1 MFSHISRDNLKV
13 LIEEGKENM
22 YFGFTELQGGYDIP
36 MRIVGANIPYEW
48 LIYII
53 MWIPIAIFLYGA
65 WTRIRLWLLAK
76 GEQHRNDNLIQR
88 TLSWITF
95 TFAQVRVLQKPFA
108 GFMHFLL
115 FWGFIV
121 LAIAAGV
128 DASHYWLGWPH
139 IEGASY
145 IWFSFVVDV
154 MGMLALIGIAV
165 LAIVRY
171 IQKPDRLNDTKVSDG
186 WVILLIFGIL
196 LTGFFIEGL
205 RISAQINMSAN
216 MAQILY
222 EKSASPFGWLFALP
236 FVNASLDG
244 VLLWHRILWWF
255 HMGIAFLFI
264 ALVPFTKLWHIFA
277 GMLNYFFRD
286 LGPSA
291 VPMVY
296 NIEEA
301 ETFGVEN
308 IEDFGWKDLL
318 DLDACIRCG
327 RCQENC
333 PAYNTGKALNP
344 KISIIQNMKAH
355 LEAKSPYLLEAKAAG
370 ANEEAEVAMTSEAA
384 EAVEAVNPMEQSLLY
399 DIVTTEAIWDCTNC
413 RACMEHCPMFIEHIP
428 KIVQM
433 RRNLVMWQGD
443 MPSEAQMAFTNMERN
458 YNPWGVGFAN
468 RADWLNERGVRELVN
483 LVPEDGKPFEYLLYA
498 GCAVS
503 FDDRYKRVGE
513 ALVRLLDKAGVSF
526 GYLGT
531 EEYCCGD
538 SARRLGNEYLYQ
550 TMAQS
555 NLDSFNNYGVR
566 KIIVVC
572 PHGYNTLKNEYP
584 QMDGKYEVYH
594 YTEFLAKLIAEGKLK
609 VDNYLGA
616 KVTYHDSCFLGR
628 HNNIY
633 QEPRKVLGAAG
644 AEVVEIAK
652 SKRSAFCCGA
662 GGGRMWLEEDA
673 VEGYK
678 RINDT
683 RTDQLL
689 VPEPEM
695 IVTNC
700 PFCLTMISDG
710 VKAAE
715 AEENTKV
722 FDVAEVLWKSMSN

>member
-1 MFSHISRDNLKV
+1 MV
-13 LIEEGKENM
+13 
-22 YFGFTELQGGYDIP
+22 FGFTALEGGYDVP
-36 MRIVGANIPYEW
+36 MRIVGANVPYEW

-53 MWIPIAIFLYGA
+53 MFIPITIFLYGA
-65 WTRIRLWLLAK
+65 WKRIQLWILAQ
-76 GEQHRNDNLIQR
+76 GESKRFDNIPQR
-88 TLSWITF
+88 ILSWFTY
-95 TFAQVRVLQKPFA
+95 TFAQARIVRKPFA

-115 FWGFIV
+115 FWGFVV
-121 LAIAAGV
+121 LMIAAGV
-128 DASHYWLGWPH
+128 DAAHFWLGWPH
-139 IEGASY
+139 IEGDSY
-145 IWFSFVVDV
+145 IWFSWVVDV
-154 MGMLALIGIAV
+154 LGFLGLIGIIALAV
-165 LAIVRY
+165 VRY
-171 IQKPDRLNDTKVSDG
+171 LQKPDRLNDTKVSDG
-186 WVILLIFGIL
+186 WIILLVFVIL
-196 LTGFFIEGL
+196 LTGFVIEGL
-205 RISAQINMSAN
+205 RIGAQIIMSST
-216 MAQILY
+216 MAQIAY
-222 EKSASPFGWLFALP
+222 ERSASPFGWLFAYP
-236 FVNASLDG
+236 FLNVKLDTI
-244 VLLWHRILWWF
+244 LMAHRILWWF
-255 HMGIAFLFI
+255 HMAIAFLFI
-264 ALVPFTKLWHIFA
+264 ALVPFTKLWHIFT

-301 ETFGVEN
+301 ETFGVEK
-308 IEDFGWKDLL
+308 IEEFGWKDLL

-344 KISIIQNMKAH
+344 KITIIQNMKKH
-355 LEAKSPYLLEAKAAG
+355 LEDKAPYLIAAKASG
-370 ANEEAEVAMTSEAA
+370 EHEAEMVAMTAEAA
-384 EAVEAVNPMEQSLLY
+384 EVLEEAVNPMEQSLLY
-399 DIVTTEAIWDCTNC
+399 DIVTTDVIWDCTNC
-413 RACMEHCPMFIEHIP
+413 RACMEHCPMYIEHIP
-428 KIVQM
+428 KIVEM

-468 RADWLNERGVRELVN
+468 RADWLTERGIREMVN
-483 LVPEDGKPFEYLLYA
+483 LVPEDGKEFEYLLYA
-498 GCAVS
+498 GCAVA
-503 FDDRYKRVGE
+503 FDDRYKKVGE

-555 NLDSFNNYGVR
+555 NLDSFNNYGVK

-584 QMDGKYEVYH
+584 QMGGNFEVYH
-594 YTEFLAKLIAEGKLK
+594 YTEILAKLIAEGKLK
-609 VDNYLGA
+609 ADKALGA
-616 KVTYHDSCFLGR
+616 KITYHDSCFLGR
-628 HNNIY
+628 HNKIY
-633 QEPRKVLGAAG
+633 DQPRQVLKAAG
-644 AEVVEIAK
+644 ANVVEIEK
-652 SKRSAFCCGA
+652 GKNFGFCCGA
-662 GGGRMWLEEDA
+662 GGGRMWLEEHA

-710 VKAAE
+710 VKGAE
-715 AEENTKV
+715 AEEKTKV